1 MSNQF
6 TEVKKFKTYEK
17 IKEFLGTFKQII
29 LCEIKDL
36 PADMVHK
43 IRKQLRDINSECV
56 CGKST
61 VMSKAIDHYIEAG
74 NVPSFH
80 NADRLRELSE
90 QIHHIQSLII
100 FTNEDLGRVT
110 EITSK
115 FIVEKQARTGAI
127 SPIEV
132 TIPAGPTGMDSSQI
146 EYFQALKIPT
156 KVIKNQLEIVSATKI
171 LTVGMKI
178 TLSEINLMKR
188 FNIRPYK
195 HCVQIRQIYMNGK
208 LYDSSILKITNDY
221 MKSVAEKCI
230 KNVAAFSLA
239 SGVTNRA
246 SAPHAI
252 ISCFKNI
259 IGLSLGSG
267 VSIPQAASFSA
278 TAAPAQAAPKEEKKA
293 EKKKEPEPVE
303 EDEDAG
309 GFGDLFG

>member
-1 MSNQF
+1 
-6 TEVKKFKTYEK
+6 
-17 IKEFLGTFKQII
+17 
-29 LCEIKDL
+29 
-36 PADMVHK
+36 
-43 IRKQLRDINSECV
+43 
-56 CGKST
+56 
-61 VMSKAIDHYIEAG
+61 
-74 NVPSFH
+74 
-80 NADRLRELSE
+80 
-90 QIHHIQSLII
+90 
-100 FTNEDLGRVT
+100 
-110 EITSK
+110 
-115 FIVEKQARTGAI
+115 
-127 SPIEV
+127 
-132 TIPAGPTGMDSSQI
+132 
-146 EYFQALKIPT
+146 
-156 KVIKNQLEIVSATKI
+156 
-171 LTVGMKI
+171 MKI

-208 LYDSSILKITNDY
+208 LYDSSILKITNDD

-278 TAAPAQAAPKEEKKA
+278 TAAPAQEAPVEKKA

-303 EDEDAG
+303 EDE
-309 GFGDLFG
+309 